1 MPFIFLKGVYIMEN
15 KVENKLNE
23 LLTKVKEGINTE
35 DINKMIELH
44 CLFIGIVLVSKSM
57 IPKNKDFQNKIEAV
71 MATMQQNNPL
81 RMLQ

>member
-1 MPFIFLKGVYIMEN
+1 MED

-44 CLFIGIVLVSKSM
+44 F
-57 IPKNKDFQNKIEAV
+57 
-71 MATMQQNNPL
+71 
-81 RMLQ
+81 